1 MTIVAERTSAAR
13 HRIPRAIITLLLIF
27 AGGLFCPIYSPG
39 RPSLLEPEIQVPI
52 LVYHRFG
59 PTALNEMTVT
69 TAVFHSQM
77 QQLVANGYT
86 VISLQRLVAYFL
98 GNGAPPPACSVVITA
113 DDGHHSI
120 YTDMAP
126 VVEKYGLPVTL
137 FVYPSAI
144 SNAAWALTW
153 EQLEELKATGL
164 FDIQSH
170 TFWHPNFREERK
182 RLDAVAYDRFVEFQ
196 LTHSKT
202 VLERRLRI
210 RVNMLAWPFGIYD
223 DRLMR
228 QAQQAGY
235 VAGFTL
241 ERRPAAP
248 HDPLLAL
255 PRYLVLNSD
264 RGPIF
269 ERLLGCDK
277 R

>member
-1 MTIVAERTSAAR
+1 MSIVAERTSAAR
-13 HRIPRAIITLLLIF
+13 QRIPRGTRTLLLIF
-27 AGGLFCPIYSPG
+27 AGGLFCPINSSG
-39 RPSLLEPEIQVPI
+39 RSSSLEPEIQVPI

-59 PTALNEMTVT
+59 PTARNEMTVT
-69 TAVFHSQM
+69 TAVFQSQM
-77 QQLVANGYT
+77 QQLVTHGYT
-86 VISLQRLVAYFL
+86 VISLQRLIAYFL

-113 DDGHHSI
+113 DDGHRSI

-144 SNAAWALTW
+144 SNAAWALIW
-153 EQLEELKATGL
+153 EQLEQLKATGL

-182 RLDAVAYDRFVEFQ
+182 RLDPVAYERFVEFQ
-196 LTHSKT
+196 LTRSKA
-202 VLERRLRI
+202 VLERRLGI

-241 ERRPAAP
+241 ERRAATP
-248 HDPLLAL
+248 HEPLLAL

-264 RGPIF
+264 SGLNF
-269 ERLLGCDK
+269 ERLLGCNK